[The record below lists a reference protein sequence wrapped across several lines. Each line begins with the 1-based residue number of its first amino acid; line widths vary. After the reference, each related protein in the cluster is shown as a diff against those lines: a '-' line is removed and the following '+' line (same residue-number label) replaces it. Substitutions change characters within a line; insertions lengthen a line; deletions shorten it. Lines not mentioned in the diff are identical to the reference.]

1 MKMGFVATEL
11 GGKSSNEPISGVQLS
26 NGAQDSHDDDEEQ
39 HSHVHF
45 KSTTTGAPPNTHQDS
60 HDEEQHSHTDFN
72 LLDEARLLLNIAIP
86 TIAVQFS
93 IYFIYPQTAAKVGR
107 DVGTEELAG
116 FSLASLTGN
125 LTCLSV
131 IMGVLSASDTLQPRA
146 FGTADYRE
154 VASLTVRGI
163 TACAVVLLPLIIP
176 LVLFSEDILV
186 GLGQDEDSSELA
198 SHWIRVYLIG
208 IPSVILFRVIQRF
221 LACQSIVAP
230 MVYAAAIGCFVIH
243 PFILRMFVTSFGFIG
258 SSAAIVTT
266 QTLQAVFVLSYL
278 RIARPYDPRTWPGL
292 SFSFIKHSLS
302 RKNLRAYF
310 RLSLGG
316 VLSFSE
322 WWYWEII
329 CFTAGRMGIVQFCA
343 HTIAYNLIPT
353 LFMIPLGTSVGL
365 TVRLGNVLAHDV
377 EKAKR
382 IAKATMGASAVLAA
396 LIALLVYT
404 LEQWIVSLFTTD
416 VEVAQECS
424 RIWPLLSVY
433 IFILNIFGI
442 NSGIIRALGLQLKMA
457 MTIFI
462 LLWCCALPTVYVFS
476 VKNGGE
482 LPSMWG
488 INCIFY
494 TLLNGALVGLYA
506 TADWKEISDGIQRK
520 TKNSIVEG
528 KVPDE
533 ETYLLNEGKR
543 QMRTVDLYE

>member
-1 MKMGFVATEL
+1 MRTRPAPTDL
-11 GGKSSNEPISGVQLS
+11 GENSSDAANVQ
-26 NGAQDSHDDDEEQ
+26 Q
-39 HSHVHF
+39 
-45 KSTTTGAPPNTHQDS
+45 PNTQKDS
-60 HDEEQHSHTDFN
+60 HDEEQENSHADFN
-72 LLDEARLLLNIAIP
+72 LLDEARLLLNIAVP

-107 DVGTEELAG
+107 DVGTEDLAG

-163 TACAVVLLPLIIP
+163 AACAVVLLPLVIP
-176 LVLFSEDILV
+176 LVLFSEDVLV
-186 GLGQDEDSSELA
+186 GLGQDEDASVRA
-198 SHWIRVYLIG
+198 SHWIQVYLIG
-208 IPSVILFRVIQRF
+208 VPSVILFRVIQRF

-230 MVYAAAIGCFVIH
+230 MVYAAAIGCFVVH
-243 PFILRMFVTSFGFIG
+243 PFILKMFVTAFGFIG
-258 SSAAIVTT
+258 SGVAVVTT
-266 QTLQAVFVLSYL
+266 QTLQAIFILAYL

-292 SFSFIKHSLS
+292 SLSFITQSLS
-302 RKNLRAYF
+302 KKNLRVYL

-329 CFTAGRMGIVQFCA
+329 CFTAGRMGIVPFCA

-365 TVRLGNVLAHDV
+365 TVRIGNVLAHDV

-382 IAKATMGASAVLAA
+382 IAKATMSAAAVLAA
-396 LIALLVYT
+396 CIAILVYS
-404 LEQWIVSLFTTD
+404 LEEWIVSLFTTD
-416 VEVAQECS
+416 AEVAQECS
-424 RIWPLLSVY
+424 RIWPLLSGY

-457 MTIFI
+457 TAIFI
-462 LLWCCALPTVYVFS
+462 LLWCCALPTVYLFS
-476 VKNGGE
+476 VKKGGE

-488 INCIFY
+488 INCIYY
-494 TLLNGALVGLYA
+494 TLLNCALFGLYA
-506 TADWKEISDGIQRK
+506 TADWKEISNGIQQK
-520 TKNSIVEG
+520 TKKSIVEG
-528 KVPDE
+528 NVPDE
-533 ETYLLNEGKR
+533 QTYLLNEGKR
-543 QMRTVDLYE
+543 QIRAVDLYE